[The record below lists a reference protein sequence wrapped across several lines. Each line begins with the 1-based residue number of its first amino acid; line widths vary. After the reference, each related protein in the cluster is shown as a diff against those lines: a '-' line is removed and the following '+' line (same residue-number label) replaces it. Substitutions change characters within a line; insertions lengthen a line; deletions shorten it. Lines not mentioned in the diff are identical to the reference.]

1 MKKFLKVIGITAIVA
16 GIVYFVIDLIQFKIA
31 LDKKR
36 DDLDETAKNQA
47 KTKRES
53 RQNRVKETLQNNIE
67 VFEKKMI
74 EYGAVMRDDFD
85 ADNREKFKL
94 RPIYEY
100 NGKFFR
106 IGTIV
111 FDEGD
116 DPYIIVNAIDNEK
129 YARLGVMEEIEAYPY
144 DMTEERIEQ
153 VVKEYM
159 ETEL

>member
-1 MKKFLKVIGITAIVA
+1 MKYLKSI
-16 GIVYFVIDLIQFKIA
+16 
-31 LDKKR
+31 KKYVLYSLNER
-36 DDLDETAKNQA
+36 NE
-47 KTKRES
+47 
-53 RQNRVKETLQNNIE
+53 I
-67 VFEKKMI
+67 
-74 EYGAVMRDDFD
+74 
-85 ADNREKFKL
+85 L

-100 NGKFFR
+100 NGKFIR